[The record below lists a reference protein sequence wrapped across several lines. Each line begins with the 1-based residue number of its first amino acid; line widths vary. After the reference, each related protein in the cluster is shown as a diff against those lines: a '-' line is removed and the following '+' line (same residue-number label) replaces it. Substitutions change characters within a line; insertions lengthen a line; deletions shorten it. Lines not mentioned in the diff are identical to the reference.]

1 MPPQEERKRKPV
13 ARKPRRVMRAADT
26 TAGPSVRAARPDRT
40 VGPLP
45 SRERQA
51 APKRATARPKRSVR
65 PATRRVTPPTGRGPS
80 RRMAPTARAKPDYAK
95 MAPTR
100 PTHTRAAGLTKRGQ
114 RGMTGPGSLP
124 RRVRARAR
132 AQAPAKM
139 APSRAPKPVTSRRPG
154 ILQTAPGRRLKPR
167 PRPMGREQRAGLRPP
182 VSMSG
187 RHPGSGRTQVP
198 PRSKRR
204 KGKTILDRGLIRR
217 GISRLRRQ

>member
-1 MPPQEERKRKPV
+1 MPPQEERKRKPI
-13 ARKPRRVMRAADT
+13 ARKPRRVMRAA
-26 TAGPSVRAARPDRT
+26 RPDRT
-40 VGPLP
+40 A
-45 SRERQA
+45 RERPA
-51 APKRATARPKRSVR
+51 APKRAPARPKRSVR
-65 PATRRVTPPTGRGPS
+65 PATRGVTPPTGRGPS
-80 RRMAPTARAKPDYAK
+80 RRMAPTARAKPA
-95 MAPTR
+95 R

-124 RRVRARAR
+124 IRVRARAR

-139 APSRAPKPVTSRRPG
+139 APSRAPS
-154 ILQTAPGRRLKPR
+154 RRLKPMELV
-167 PRPMGREQRAGLRPP
+167 PKIGRTAKRRPP
-182 VSMSG
+182 VSPSG